1 MGSTAIPPRGDLAT
15 QPPQRSARRAS
26 TTSISPTLYGWVHN
40 ETACDYAKYGQ
51 THSMMTIGAS
61 TDYGLTWKILG
72 PIIKGADPPLPDKET
87 GDSCMSSF
95 ARNAIV
101 LGLLSA
107 VGPFAIDMYL
117 PAMPAI
123 AADLKTTTAAIQL
136 TLTVFF
142 IAFGLC
148 QIAYGPLSDRYGR
161 KVPL

>member
-1 MGSTAIPPRGDLAT
+1 
-15 QPPQRSARRAS
+15 
-26 TTSISPTLYGWVHN
+26 
-40 ETACDYAKYGQ
+40 
-51 THSMMTIGAS
+51 
-61 TDYGLTWKILG
+61 
-72 PIIKGADPPLPDKET
+72 
-87 GDSCMSSF
+87 MSSF

-123 AADLKTTTAAIQL
+123 AGDLKTTTAAIQL

-161 KVPL
+161 KAPLYAGLLLFITGSIGCVVAPRVRIAHRVSLRAGHGRGGDGRNTARHHP